1 MKLKQKITIAAVLL
15 CAVPLLVSFILTNSI
30 ASRESKEALQE
41 AAQKQLESLRYAKK
55 REVEDYFG
63 TIRNQL
69 LSMSNSDLIAAAVG
83 DFACA
88 SKTYAAETSQLERN
102 DIKNTLMTYYDDD
115 FSQRYIEKML
125 ASRTQQSTCEIT
137 KMIELLQQGS
147 KQAVASM
154 EQSQNQVK
162 NAVNQANVTDDV
174 LKTITEVIARINDMS
189 TQIAT
194 AAEEQGAV
202 SEEINRNI
210 VRINDMT
217 EQTADGASQTSQAS
231 GDLAL
236 LASRLNMLV
245 QRFEV

>member
-83 DFACA
+83 DFARA
-88 SKTYAAETSQLERN
+88 SKTYAVETSQLERN

-115 FSQRYIEKML
+115 FSQRYIEKNAGTLNMDSSALLDHLDINALALQNTFIALNPASLGEKDSLIKTMMALNMVSFML
-125 ASRTQQSTCEIT
+125 NITLFCLISSIVLAFMTYFWSR
-137 KMIELLQQGS
+137 L
-147 KQAVASM
+147 KQAILSTL
-154 EQSQNQVK
+154 S
-162 NAVNQANVTDDV
+162 
-174 LKTITEVIARINDMS
+174 LKS
-189 TQIAT
+189 
-194 AAEEQGAV
+194 
-202 SEEINRNI
+202 
-210 VRINDMT
+210 
-217 EQTADGASQTSQAS
+217 
-231 GDLAL
+231 
-236 LASRLNMLV
+236 
-245 QRFEV
+245 